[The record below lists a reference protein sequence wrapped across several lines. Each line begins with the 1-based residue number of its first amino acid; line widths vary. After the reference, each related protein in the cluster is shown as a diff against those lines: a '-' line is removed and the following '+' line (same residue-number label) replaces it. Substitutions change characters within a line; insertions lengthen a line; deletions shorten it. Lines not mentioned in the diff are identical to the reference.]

1 MQHVDLPRGNEM
13 GECIAIEQAA
23 ALVDAGNS
31 TPIHWLQALEL
42 AAQLAVDVIDDTRP
56 RGAWILVGWN
66 DLVADRGESAGF
78 IKRKKSPRSSVG
90 GASHARSGRRD
101 ESGLDRKSTRLNSSH
116 LG

>member
-1 MQHVDLPRGNEM
+1 MQHVVLPRGNEM

-78 IKRKKSPRSSVG
+78 IKRKKSPRSSRSEEGRGGPERRQTG
-90 GASHARSGRRD
+90 GARGP
-101 ESGLDRKSTRLNSSH
+101 
-116 LG
+116 